1 MIKSRRKYPLGVH
14 TSISGGISKSVE
26 RAASLKCTTMQ
37 IFSHNPRQWKKY
49 KIDIDE
55 AERFKLFRKRYD
67 INPVFIHASYLIN
80 MAARSSTVLNK
91 SIDFLSYEMEMAE
104 TLGAEYVILHTGS
117 ASGDKD
123 ERARRR
129 AAKSIIKAMGKNRF
143 SSLLVLENTS
153 GERGDIASSV
163 KALAEI
169 IDNCNCENIAGICI
183 DTCHAFTAGYD
194 LTAKRG
200 VDQLILEIEKYA
212 GLDKLKLLHL
222 NDSKKPLGSGIDRHE
237 HIGKGFIGLKG
248 FRTLLAD
255 IRLKDI
261 PLILET
267 PKKADNDDK
276 INLRKIRNI
285 LKNGK

>member
-1 MIKSRRKYPLGVH
+1 MIKSRRKYPVGVH

-26 RAASLKCTTMQ
+26 RAALLKCTTMQ

-49 KIDIDE
+49 EIDIDE
-55 AERFKLFRKRYD
+55 VERFKLFRKRYD

-91 SIDFLSYEMEMAE
+91 SIDLLSYEMEMAE
-104 TLGAEYVILHTGS
+104 TLGVEYVILHTGS

-129 AAKSIIKAMGKNRF
+129 AAKSIIKAMKKNRY
-143 SSLLVLENTS
+143 SSSLVLENTS

-183 DTCHAFTAGYD
+183 DTCHAFSAGYD
-194 LTAKRG
+194 ITAKEG

-212 GLDKLKLLHL
+212 GLDKLKLMHL

-276 INLRKIRNI
+276 INLRKIRTI

>member
-1 MIKSRRKYPLGVH
+1 MV
-14 TSISGGISKSVE
+14 
-26 RAASLKCTTMQ
+26 
-37 IFSHNPRQWKKY
+37 WKKY
-49 KIDIDE
+49 EIDIDE
-55 AERFKLFRKRYD
+55 VERFKLFRKRYD

-91 SIDFLSYEMEMAE
+91 SIDLLSYEMEMAE
-104 TLGAEYVILHTGS
+104 TLGVEYVLLHTGS

-276 INLRKIRNI
+276 INLRKIRTI
-285 LKNGK
+285 LKNGKKKKGFLSSFSFSKFRSNRSIIILSRGIRNEV